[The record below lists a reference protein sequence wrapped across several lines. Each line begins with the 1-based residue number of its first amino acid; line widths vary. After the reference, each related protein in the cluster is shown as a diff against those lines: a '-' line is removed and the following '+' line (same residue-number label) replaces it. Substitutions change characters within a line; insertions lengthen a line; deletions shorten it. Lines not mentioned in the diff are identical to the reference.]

1 MSMMGSEITEAFL
14 KVFDA
19 IDECVEEI
27 RYALRKEAARSMDA
41 IVKEALLFQKEL
53 EEKMPKPTDPLKL
66 RSECLVFLR
75 DYGIKESLKGT
86 EYLISILL
94 SHKSEE
100 NLKLKEIY
108 QVAADKYQVNLSQV
122 RGSIRGAV
130 QEIAEE
136 DNVSTKEVVYM
147 IMRDWE
153 FYKQDK
159 GLN

>member
-1 MSMMGSEITEAFL
+1 MSMMGNEITEAFL
-14 KVFDA
+14 KVFEA

-27 RYALRKEAARSMDA
+27 RFALRKEAARNMDA
-41 IVKEALLFQKEL
+41 IVEKALLFQKEL
-53 EEKMPKPTDPLKL
+53 EENMPKPTNPLKL

-94 SHKSEE
+94 AHRSDE

-122 RGSIRGAV
+122 RGSIRGAI
-130 QEIAEE
+130 QEIAEQ

>member
-1 MSMMGSEITEAFL
+1 MMGNEITEAFL

-19 IDECVEEI
+19 IDECVEDI
-27 RYALRKEAARSMDA
+27 RNALRKEAIRHMDN
-41 IVKEALLFQKEL
+41 IVTNALLFQKEL
-53 EEKMPKPTDPLKL
+53 EERIPKPTDPLKL

-75 DYGIKESLKGT
+75 DYGIKESRKGT

-94 SHKSEE
+94 AHRSDE

-108 QVAADKYQVNLSQV
+108 QVAADKYQVSLSQV
-122 RGSIRGAV
+122 RGSIRGAI

-136 DNVSTKEVVYM
+136 DEASTKEVVYM

-159 GLN
+159 GLV